1 MCEHCETLREAA
13 IRAGAL
19 LQALR
24 EQSPI
29 LDVMAIEGKALYLM
43 CEHEL
48 REALAQPGSAGQAA
62 AE

>member
-29 LDVMAIEGKALYLM
+29 LDVMPLEGKAVYLM
-43 CEHEL
+43 CEQDL
-48 REALAQPGSAGQAA
+48 REALDQVGSTGQAA
-62 AE
+62 GE